1 MIIKDY
7 SGKEVEAD
15 VVYAIP
21 TDTGNDYVRLSDEEL
36 RVYSLV
42 TKQNLSEVRA
52 RAIMLNITD

>member
-7 SGKEVEAD
+7 LGKEIEAD
-15 VVYAIP
+15 VIYAIP
-21 TDTGNDYVRLSDEEL
+21 TGTGNDYVRLSDEEL

-52 RAIMLNITD
+52 RAMMLNITD